1 MFDQDTLGRLPGS
14 TAHDRNG
21 ESVGKVKQLYVDDE
35 SGQPKWATVA
45 TGLFGTSES
54 FVPLEQAELDGEGNL
69 RLAYD
74 KDTVKDAPRV
84 DADGHIE
91 ESEEAR
97 LYEHYG
103 LGGTAASGVMG
114 GDRDVDADRSVPVDH
129 DRDETA
135 GTAPAAGE
143 GTSMT
148 RNEER
153 LQVGTEQVETG
164 RLRLRKYVTTE
175 DQTVSVPVKKEK
187 LVVDRQPLD
196 GDQARSAGVIG
207 DTGEEVEEITLRE
220 ERPVVDKE
228 TVAVEEV
235 SVGKET
241 VTEEHTVSDTIRKEQ
256 VDLEEDGTVTGRDDV

>member
-21 ESVGKVKQLYVDDE
+21 EKVGKIGQLYVDDE
-35 SGQPKWATVA
+35 SGRPKWATVA

-54 FVPLEQAELDGEGNL
+54 FVPLERAELDGDQNL

-74 KDTVKDAPRV
+74 KDTIKDAPRV

-103 LGGTAASGVMG
+103 LSGTGVSGVS
-114 GDRDVDADRSVPVDH
+114 GDRDTDTDRTAPVGD
-129 DRDETA
+129 DRDVAA
-135 GTAPAAGE
+135 GTASITGE
-143 GTSMT
+143 HTSMT

-187 LVVDRQPLD
+187 LVVDRQPLE
-196 GDQARSAGVIG
+196 GDEARAAGTIG
-207 DTGEEVEEITLRE
+207 DSGEEVEEITLRE

-235 SVGKET
+235 NVGKET
-241 VTEEHTVSDTIRKEQ
+241 VTEEQTVSDTIRKEH
-256 VDLEEDGTVTGRDDV
+256 VDVEEEGTGTVRDDV

>member
-21 ESVGKVKQLYVDDE
+21 ESIGKIGQLYVDDE

-54 FVPLEQAELDGEGNL
+54 FVPLERAELDGENNL
-69 RLAYD
+69 RVAYD

-91 ESEEAR
+91 EAEEAR

-103 LGGTAASGVMG
+103 LGGTGLSGVS
-114 GDRDVDADRSVPVDH
+114 GDRDVDADRTAPVDV
-129 DRDETA
+129 DRDASA
-135 GTAPAAGE
+135 GTAPTAGE
-143 GTSMT
+143 HTSMT

-187 LVVDRQPLD
+187 LVVDRKPLD
-196 GDQARSAGVIG
+196 GDDARSAGVIG
-207 DTGEEVEEITLRE
+207 DSGDEVEEITLRE

-235 SVGKET
+235 NVGKET
-241 VTEEHTVSDTIRKEQ
+241 VTEEHTVSETVRKEQ
-256 VDLEEDGTVTGRDDV
+256 VDVEEEGTGTVRDDV